1 MDVVATIADLCG
13 LGTERGLD
21 GKSLSLLLVQPSAT
35 DWRDTLMVEH
45 YGLHVPLFQR
55 ALLSERYKL
64 VVQQDG
70 FEELY
75 DLHNDPAELVNL
87 VGCEAHLDVHAAMRA
102 ALATSMRQLGDD
114 SDRAKHVYRLLQRS
128 LGSD

>member
-1 MDVVATIADLCG
+1 MDIVATIADLCG
-13 LGTERGLD
+13 LGKEQHLD
-21 GKSLSLLLVQPSAT
+21 AESLLPLLVQPSAN

-55 ALLSERYKL
+55 ALLGERYKL

-75 DLHNDPAELVNL
+75 DLYNDPAELVNL
-87 VGCEAHLDVHAAMRA
+87 AGCESHRETLAEMRT
-102 ALATSMRQLGDD
+102 ALAASMRRLDDD
-114 SDRAKHVYRLLQRS
+114 SARAKELLSFIEAQT
-128 LGSD
+128 GW

>member
-1 MDVVATIADLCG
+1 
-13 LGTERGLD
+13 
-21 GKSLSLLLVQPSAT
+21 
-35 DWRDTLMVEH
+35 MVEH

-75 DLHNDPAELVNL
+75 DLQNDPAELVNL
-87 VGCEAHLDVHAAMRA
+87 AGCEAHRRTLATMRT
-102 ALATSMRQLGDD
+102 ALATSMRQLEDD
-114 SDRAKHVYRLLQRS
+114 SDPAAELLSSIRTMPEPA
-128 LGSD
+128 